1 MIRPGGSRGFT
12 LVEVVV
18 SLAVLSLIMLATV
31 TGLRTLGNTQ
41 VTVDRQVDR
50 VSEVRAVSSFLRD
63 TFGAAVRGSDGSGGL
78 TLGGSGAGRAV
89 FELTEGGGLLWKAA
103 VLFGESYGGQYLL
116 RLEREADAL
125 VLRWREPM
133 DGSPVVD
140 WNNAPERTLV
150 SGVDSFEVA
159 YRRTAGGPWLK
170 EWDGAGTPG
179 WVRLRL
185 QAGGR
190 YWPDLVMV
198 VAR

>member
-1 MIRPGGSRGFT
+1 VTRDAGRGFT

-18 SLAVLSLIMLATV
+18 ALAVLSLIMLATV

-78 TLGGSGAGRAV
+78 TLGGDPAGRTV
-89 FELTEGGGLLWKAA
+89 FELTESGGLIWKAV
-103 VLFGESYGGQYLL
+103 VLFGESYGGRYLL
-116 RLEREADAL
+116 RLEREGDAL
-125 VLRWREPM
+125 VLRWREPGNDRPL
-133 DGSPVVD
+133 DG
-140 WNNAPERTLV
+140 WNNAQQRTLV
-150 SGVDSFEVA
+150 SGVDSFELA
-159 YRRTAGGPWLK
+159 YRRAPGGPWFTD
-170 EWDGAGTPG
+170 WDGAGPPG

-185 QAGGR
+185 QADGR